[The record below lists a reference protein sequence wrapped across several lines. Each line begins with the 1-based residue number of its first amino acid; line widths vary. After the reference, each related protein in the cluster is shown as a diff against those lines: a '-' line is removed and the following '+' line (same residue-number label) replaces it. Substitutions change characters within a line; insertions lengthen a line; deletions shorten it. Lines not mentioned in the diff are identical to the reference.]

1 MLIFS
6 ISFPDLIKF
15 PYFMDTPVSRVWGE
29 RRRKDRMTLQIILA
43 FTLTCPK
50 TFTQDRVSV
59 FDKYLHWPCV
69 SVKVIYLPY
78 IYSYPTQPQNK
89 RRVFDKNLGTF

>member
-6 ISFPDLIKF
+6 ISFSDLIKF
-15 PYFMDTPVSRVWGE
+15 PYFVDTHVTRVWGE
-29 RRRKDRMTLQIILA
+29 RRRKDRVTLQIILA

-50 TFTQDRVSV
+50 TFTQDPVSV

-69 SVKVIYLPY
+69 SVKNNTTL
-78 IYSYPTQPQNK
+78 QQ
-89 RRVFDKNLGTF
+89 D

>member
-6 ISFPDLIKF
+6 ISFPDLIKNSN
-15 PYFMDTPVSRVWGE
+15 FMDTPERRVWGE
-29 RRRKDRMTLQIILA
+29 RRPKGRVTLQIILV

-50 TFTQDRVSV
+50 TFKEGCVSA

-69 SVKVIYLPY
+69 SVKNIY
-78 IYSYPTQPQNK
+78 IYTETGQ
-89 RRVFDKNLGTF
+89 V